1 MEQPLGGHQ
10 SCVTMKRIAIMLVVA
25 LVASCSLK
33 KKSVETSVV
42 KVDSTAVTATSR
54 AKVERLVD
62 TTTTTTGR
70 VVVTEVEFATDST
83 AGTIER
89 VVFGA
94 SGVEVAGITG
104 RPIRSIKQQ
113 VTESVQERKGE
124 SQESEEGEESKQ
136 SAYVRSESSRVSKVL
151 APAPDPYRWRY
162 IFYLSLIGCGVV
174 LYAKRTPV
182 IGWLRRMLSGLI
194 KR

>member
-1 MEQPLGGHQ
+1 
-10 SCVTMKRIAIMLVVA
+10 MKRIAIMLVVA

>member
-1 MEQPLGGHQ
+1 
-10 SCVTMKRIAIMLVVA
+10 MKRIAIMLAVA

-33 KKSVETSVV
+33 KKSVEASVV
-42 KVDSTAVTATSR
+42 KVDSTAVAVSSKAR
-54 AKVERLVD
+54 VERFVD

-70 VVVTEVEFATDST
+70 VVVTEVEFAADST

-136 SAYVRSESSRVSKVL
+136 SAYVRSESSRVSKIL

-174 LYAKRTPV
+174 LYVKRTPV
-182 IGWLRRMLSGLI
+182 IGWLRRILAGLI

>member
-1 MEQPLGGHQ
+1 
-10 SCVTMKRIAIMLVVA
+10 MKRIAIMLAVA

-33 KKSVETSVV
+33 KKSVDTSVV
-42 KVDSTAVTATSR
+42 KVDSTAVTATSK

-83 AGTIER
+83 AGTIESI
-89 VVFGA
+89 VFGA
-94 SGVEVAGITG
+94 SGIEVAGITG
-104 RPIRSIKQQ
+104 RPVRSIKQQ
-113 VTESVQERKGE
+113 VFESIQERKGE
-124 SQESEEGEESKQ
+124 SHEGEESEESKQ
-136 SAYVRSESSRVSKVL
+136 SASVRSESSRVSKVL
-151 APAPDPYRWRY
+151 APAPDPYGWRY
-162 IFYLSLIGCGVV
+162 IFYLALIGCGVV

-182 IGWLRRMLSGLI
+182 IGWLRRILSGLI

>member
-1 MEQPLGGHQ
+1 
-10 SCVTMKRIAIMLVVA
+10 MKRVAIMLAVA

-33 KKSVETSVV
+33 KKSVDTSVV
-42 KVDSTAVTATSR
+42 KVDSTAVTATSK

-70 VVVTEVEFATDST
+70 IVVTEVEFATDS
-83 AGTIER
+83 AAWAIESIT
-89 VVFGA
+89 FGA
-94 SGVEVAGITG
+94 SGIEVAGITG
-104 RPIRSIKQQ
+104 RPVRSIKQQ
-113 VTESVQERKGE
+113 VIESVHERKGE
-124 SQESEEGEESKQ
+124 SREGEESEESKQ
-136 SAYVRSESSRVSKVL
+136 SASVRSEVSRASKVV

-162 IFYLSLIGCGVV
+162 IFYLALIGCGIV

-182 IGWLRRMLSGLI
+182 IGWLRRILAGLI

>member
-1 MEQPLGGHQ
+1 
-10 SCVTMKRIAIMLVVA
+10 MKRIAIMLAVA
-25 LVASCSLK
+25 MVASCSLK
-33 KKSVETSVV
+33 KKSVDTSVV

-54 AKVERLVD
+54 AKVERFVD

-70 VVVTEVEFATDST
+70 VLVTEVEFATDST

-113 VTESVQERKGE
+113 VIESIQERKGE
-124 SQESEEGEESKQ
+124 SQEIEESEESKQ
-136 SAYVRSESSRVSKVL
+136 SASVQREVSRASKVL

-162 IFYLSLIGCGVV
+162 IFYLALIGCGVV

-182 IGWLRRMLSGLI
+182 IGWLRRMLAGLI

>member
-1 MEQPLGGHQ
+1 
-10 SCVTMKRIAIMLVVA
+10 MKRITIMLAVVLA
-25 LVASCSLK
+25 ASCSLK
-33 KKSVETSVV
+33 KKSVDTSVV
-42 KVDSTAVTATSR
+42 KVDSAAVTATTK

-62 TTTTTTGR
+62 TTMTTTGR

-113 VTESVQERKGE
+113 VIESIQERKGE
-124 SQESEEGEESKQ
+124 SQESEDSEESKQ
-136 SAYVRSESSRVSKVL
+136 SASVQREVSRVSKVI

-162 IFYLSLIGCGVV
+162 IFYLALIGCGVV
-174 LYAKRTPV
+174 LYAKRVPV
-182 IGWLRRMLSGLI
+182 IGWLRRILSGLI

>member
-1 MEQPLGGHQ
+1 
-10 SCVTMKRIAIMLVVA
+10 MKRAVIMLAVA

-33 KKSVETSVV
+33 KKSVDTSVV

-62 TTTTTTGR
+62 TTVTATGH

-83 AGTIER
+83 VGAIESIT
-89 VVFGA
+89 FGA
-94 SGVEVAGITG
+94 SGIEVAGITG
-104 RPIRSIKQQ
+104 RPVRSIRQQ
-113 VTESVQERKGE
+113 VFESVHERKGE
-124 SQESEEGEESKQ
+124 SREGEESEESKQ
-136 SAYVRSESSRVSKVL
+136 SASVQREDSRVSKVI
-151 APAPDPYRWRY
+151 APAPDPYRWRC
-162 IFYLSLIGCGVV
+162 IFYLALIGCGVV

-182 IGWLRRMLSGLI
+182 IGWLRRMLAGII

>member
-1 MEQPLGGHQ
+1 
-10 SCVTMKRIAIMLVVA
+10 MLAVA

-33 KKSVETSVV
+33 KKSVDTSVV
-42 KVDSTAVTATSR
+42 KIDSTAVTATSK
-54 AKVERLVD
+54 AKVERFVD

-70 VVVTEVEFATDST
+70 VVVTEVEFSTDSI
-83 AGTIER
+83 AGTIESI
-89 VVFGA
+89 VFGA

-104 RPIRSIKQQ
+104 RPVRSIRQQ
-113 VTESVQERKGE
+113 VFESIHERKGE
-124 SQESEEGEESKQ
+124 SQEREEGEESKQ
-136 SAYVRSESSRVSKVL
+136 SASVRSESSRVSKVV

-162 IFYLSLIGCGVV
+162 IFYLALIGCGVV

-182 IGWLRRMLSGLI
+182 IWWLRRMLAGLI

>member
-1 MEQPLGGHQ
+1 
-10 SCVTMKRIAIMLVVA
+10 MKRIAIMLAVA
-25 LVASCSLK
+25 LVASCSIK

-42 KVDSTAVTATSR
+42 KVDSTAVTVTSK

-70 VVVTEVEFATDST
+70 VVVTEVEFSTDST

-94 SGVEVAGITG
+94 SGVEVAGITC

-113 VTESVQERKGE
+113 VIESVQERKGE
-124 SQESEEGEESKQ
+124 SQEREEGEESKQ
-136 SAYVRSESSRVSKVL
+136 YASVQREVSRVSKVL

-162 IFYLSLIGCGVV
+162 IFYLALIGCGVM

-182 IGWLRRMLSGLI
+182 IGWLRRMLAGLI

>member
-1 MEQPLGGHQ
+1 
-10 SCVTMKRIAIMLVVA
+10 MKCIAIMLAVA

-33 KKSVETSVV
+33 KKSVEASVV
-42 KVDSTAVTATSR
+42 KVDSTAVAVSSK

-62 TTTTTTGR
+62 TTITTTGR
-70 VVVTEVEFATDST
+70 VVVTEVEFATDSA
-83 AGTIER
+83 AGTIGS

-136 SAYVRSESSRVSKVL
+136 SAYVRSESSRASKVL

-162 IFYLSLIGCGVV
+162 IFYLALIGCGVV
-174 LYAKRTPV
+174 LYVKRTPV
-182 IGWLRRMLSGLI
+182 IGWLRRILSGLI
-194 KR
+194 KL

>member
-1 MEQPLGGHQ
+1 
-10 SCVTMKRIAIMLVVA
+10 MKHVVFA
-25 LVASCSLK
+25 LAVVLVASCSLK
-33 KKSVETSVV
+33 KKSVDTSVV
-42 KVDSTAVTATSR
+42 KVDSTAVITSSR
-54 AKVERLVD
+54 AKVERFVD

-94 SGVEVAGITG
+94 SGVEVAGIAG

-113 VTESVQERKGE
+113 VIESIQERKGE
-124 SQESEEGEESKQ
+124 SQESEESEESKQ
-136 SAYVRSESSRVSKVL
+136 SASVQREVSRVSKVL

-162 IFYLSLIGCGVV
+162 IFYLALIGCGVV

-182 IGWLRRMLSGLI
+182 IGWLRRILSGLI

>member
-1 MEQPLGGHQ
+1 MK
-10 SCVTMKRIAIMLVVA
+10 CVAIMLAVA

-33 KKSVETSVV
+33 KKSVDTSVV
-42 KVDSTAVTATSR
+42 KVDSTAVTATSK
-54 AKVERLVD
+54 AKVERFVD

-70 VVVTEVEFATDST
+70 VVVTEVEFATDSN
-83 AGTIER
+83 AGAIESI
-89 VVFGA
+89 VFGA
-94 SGVEVAGITG
+94 SGIEVAGVTG

-113 VTESVQERKGE
+113 VIESIHERKGE

-136 SAYVRSESSRVSKVL
+136 SAYVRSVSSRVSKIL

-182 IGWLRRMLSGLI
+182 IGWLRRMLAGLI

>member
-1 MEQPLGGHQ
+1 
-10 SCVTMKRIAIMLVVA
+10 MKNVVFALVVVLA
-25 LVASCSLK
+25 ASCSLK
-33 KKSVETSVV
+33 KKSVDASVV
-42 KVDSTAVTATSR
+42 KVDSAAVTATSK

-62 TTTTTTGR
+62 TTVTTTGR

-83 AGTIER
+83 AGAIER

-104 RPIRSIKQQ
+104 RPIRSIKQH
-113 VTESVQERKGE
+113 TLEGIQERKGE
-124 SQESEEGEESKQ
+124 SQESEESEESKQ
-136 SAYVRSESSRVSKVL
+136 SASVQREVSRVSKVL

-162 IFYLSLIGCGVV
+162 IFYLALIGCGVV

>member
-1 MEQPLGGHQ
+1 
-10 SCVTMKRIAIMLVVA
+10 MKRVAIMLAVA

-33 KKSVETSVV
+33 KKSVDTSVV
-42 KVDSTAVTATSR
+42 KVDSTAVTATSK
-54 AKVERLVD
+54 AKVERFVD

-70 VVVTEVEFATDST
+70 VVVTEVEFATDSN
-83 AGTIER
+83 AGAIESI
-89 VVFGA
+89 VFGA
-94 SGVEVAGITG
+94 SGIEVAGVTG

-113 VTESVQERKGE
+113 VIESIHERKGE
-124 SQESEEGEESKQ
+124 SQEIEEGEESKQ
-136 SAYVRSESSRVSKVL
+136 SAYVRSESSRVSKIL

-182 IGWLRRMLSGLI
+182 IGWLRRMLAGLI

>member
-1 MEQPLGGHQ
+1 
-10 SCVTMKRIAIMLVVA
+10 MKRIVIMLAVA

-33 KKSVETSVV
+33 KKSVDTSVV
-42 KVDSTAVTATSR
+42 KVDSVAVTATSK

-70 VVVTEVEFATDST
+70 IAVTEVEFATDSA

-94 SGVEVAGITG
+94 SGIEVAGITG
-104 RPIRSIKQQ
+104 RPISSIKQR
-113 VTESVQERKGE
+113 VFESIQERKGE
-124 SQESEEGEESKQ
+124 SQESEEREESKQ
-136 SAYVRSESSRVSKVL
+136 VASVRSESSHMSKVL
-151 APAPDPYRWRY
+151 EPAPDPYRWRY
-162 IFYLSLIGCGVV
+162 IFYLALIGCGIA
-174 LYAKRTPV
+174 LYVKRTPI